1 MAMGNKLVTHQA
13 AVGQCPH
20 PGWHMALTAWPL
32 ALGHRLGS
40 SCSAGGALGCR
51 FSQLV
56 IAEESVHSSTCQL
69 HCCVLVLTLKS
80 STFCIKVLFLGSGN
94 EEQFPYFKENPT
106 KTEMPMVP
114 VILGRVCTMC
124 QIWGLPDATDDQSC
138 SISFFCL
145 QYFNPDLLEL
155 RAFPTGVYGEHV
167 HMCTTAGLFF
177 TTHDILTFHINPFE
191 KTVPGA
197 VPQL

>member
-94 EEQFPYFKENPT
+94 EEQFLT
-106 KTEMPMVP
+106 SRKTPQKLKCPWCRLSWAESAQCAKS
-114 VILGRVCTMC
+114 GVCLM
-124 QIWGLPDATDDQSC
+124 
-138 SISFFCL
+138 L
-145 QYFNPDLLEL
+145 QMI
-155 RAFPTGVYGEHV
+155 R
-167 HMCTTAGLFF
+167 
-177 TTHDILTFHINPFE
+177 
-191 KTVPGA
+191 A
-197 VPQL
+197 VPFPSFVSSILIQTYWS